1 MMAAATSAPPLHSAR
16 NNNIHQDP
24 PHNMA
29 ADTHPPGDNDL
40 LDKMVDNTSTPEP
53 EPEAEAEP
61 ECAAHNNYIIERP
74 RASVDRST
82 DTVHTSNVAFPI
94 LPKKESRAS
103 LRQKAAKL
111 AIDPP
116 SQEDLHKH
124 WASMQDESSA
134 INTDSL
140 KPQQN
145 EFTSEEHMQ
154 RTSSSNSSDNVLL
167 TPDIPPYTEPLPRPS
182 TDLTIVRDFAYP
194 ASHLLH
200 NGPLPDDDFHSD
212 SPLSATAPH
221 FTPGSSFDRPGP
233 HRSSRD
239 SNHHGRRASD
249 SAESGTGNNSMD
261 STSNW
266 GLGPWG
272 GDGTMYEEMQP
283 LPATSFS
290 TTPDSHDDG
299 IVWTADRTKKQ
310 NPHRKSKSY
319 AENPS
324 YERGRRR
331 TENPASAVGGPG
343 GISSKQQRGSYHGPP
358 EYSAYSDPA
367 GRERLRQSRGMVS
380 TEHPSS
386 SETSNPSDEL
396 DMYSLNPPTSPMM
409 ERSRPVRRDS
419 HVANN
424 IATLSSTGTVLPSR
438 SYHHHGREEGG
449 EGGEGYSPPETF
461 ISDLPL
467 DHEGSSSSPPAAQR
481 ESLGPEDEEL
491 FAGPSVALYDF
502 EAENANELGLREGEL
517 IMVSYRHGQGW
528 LVAENE
534 VGEQGLVP
542 EAYVRLL
549 AEMEEWGEEEEVEG
563 G

>member
-1 MMAAATSAPPLHSAR
+1 
-16 NNNIHQDP
+16 
-24 PHNMA
+24 
-29 ADTHPPGDNDL
+29 
-40 LDKMVDNTSTPEP
+40 
-53 EPEAEAEP
+53 
-61 ECAAHNNYIIERP
+61 
-74 RASVDRST
+74 
-82 DTVHTSNVAFPI
+82 
-94 LPKKESRAS
+94 
-103 LRQKAAKL
+103 
-111 AIDPP
+111 
-116 SQEDLHKH
+116 
-124 WASMQDESSA
+124 
-134 INTDSL
+134 
-140 KPQQN
+140 
-145 EFTSEEHMQ
+145 
-154 RTSSSNSSDNVLL
+154 
-167 TPDIPPYTEPLPRPS
+167 
-182 TDLTIVRDFAYP
+182 
-194 ASHLLH
+194 
-200 NGPLPDDDFHSD
+200 
-212 SPLSATAPH
+212 
-221 FTPGSSFDRPGP
+221 
-233 HRSSRD
+233 
-239 SNHHGRRASD
+239 
-249 SAESGTGNNSMD
+249 
-261 STSNW
+261 
-266 GLGPWG
+266 
-272 GDGTMYEEMQP
+272 MYEEMQP
-283 LPATSFS
+283 LPATTFS

-331 TENPASAVGGPG
+331 TENTSSAVGGPG

-386 SETSNPSDEL
+386 SSSETMNNPDDEL
-396 DMYSLNPPTSPMM
+396 DMYSLIPNPPMM

-419 HVANN
+419 HVAT
-424 IATLSSTGTVLPSR
+424 IATLSSTQQQGTVLPSR
-438 SYHHHGREEGG
+438 SYHHQHSDSGG
-449 EGGEGYSPPETF
+449 DIEGEGYAETL

-502 EAENANELGLREGEL
+502 EPENANELKLSEGQL

-549 AEMEEWGEEEEVEG
+549 AEMEEWGEEEEEG
-563 G
+563 